1 MSRETSH
8 NRLVRTIAVETT
20 TPGRVLVE
28 DAAGSASGRLLVAFH
43 GYGQNADEMLSDVRA
58 IPGASGWQIISVQ
71 ALHRFYTRNDQGV
84 VASWMT
90 RQDREHAIGD
100 NILYVDRVI
109 DTIRGQGQGPRVQD
123 GPVVFLGFSQGV
135 AMAYRAALLGRHF
148 AAGIIALAGEIPP
161 EITSRPASGVP
172 WPRVLIG
179 VGSQERWYVADE
191 LNADVSFLKSQNVDH
206 EVVRFNGGHEWTT
219 EFRTAAGRWLDE
231 IARRGQ

>member
-1 MSRETSH
+1 
-8 NRLVRTIAVETT
+8 VRTIAVETT
-20 TPGRVLVE
+20 THGRVLVE
-28 DAAGSASGRLLVAFH
+28 DAARSSSGRLLVAFH

-90 RQDREHAIGD
+90 RQDREHAIAD

-109 DTIRGQGQGPRVQD
+109 DIIRAEGQGPRVQD
-123 GPVVFLGFSQGV
+123 GPIVFLGFSQGV
-135 AMAYRAALLGRHF
+135 AMAYRSAVLGRHR
-148 AAGIIALAGEIPP
+148 AAGLIALAGEIPP
-161 EITSRPASGVP
+161 EISSRSGSIAS

-191 LNADVSFLKSQNVDH
+191 LNADVSFLKTQHVDH
-206 EVVRFNGGHEWTT
+206 QVVRFNGGHEWTT
-219 EFRTAAGRWLDE
+219 EFRTAAGKWLE
-231 IARRGQ
+231 KLARAS